1 MDLFFLEA
9 SATQSESQSATDS
22 TRMRLHVFFFSAAEQ
37 SRVAGGPIVCAFFV
51 LFLYFLAAST
61 QSESQTDSL
70 TGMRL
75 HEVPMR
81 LAGHDLAQKRREHRE
96 SRRKESKYEPVSC
109 GQRLLWALVRGLKL
123 N

>member
-1 MDLFFLEA
+1 MRFLWFIIFFLVAA
-9 SATQSESQSATDS
+9 STQSESQSATDS
-22 TRMRLHVFFFSAAEQ
+22 
-37 SRVAGGPIVCAFFV
+37 
-51 LFLYFLAAST
+51 
-61 QSESQTDSL
+61 L
-70 TGMRL
+70 TSMRL
-75 HEVPMR
+75 HEGPMR